1 MNDPANVQQP
11 LLPKACAVEIFQG
24 VTFLICTYNGEQRLS
39 ETLRHLAAQRVPAGL
54 AWEVLLVSNAST
66 DDTLGAA
73 PRLWAELGAPAPL
86 RTLDESKSG
95 KENALTQGFDSARY
109 DWVSIVDDD
118 NWLAPDY
125 LAQVAQ
131 VMAAHPTIGI
141 LGTCAEG
148 AFEVAPPEWFT
159 RFEAVFAIG
168 AQNGGHT
175 GSLPRHDGY
184 IYGAGSVV
192 RRQAWLYLRSAG
204 FAFTTAAKRGAVLS
218 GAEDVELGDAMRL
231 AGYQLWYDGAI
242 RFKHFMYEG
251 RLTWPYL
258 LRMAHGT
265 GSSQL
270 TSAVYYFIFRHPNLS
285 ESKFRWLYFK
295 RQLWLLLQLARHPL
309 QLAIALRRPEQ
320 ENMETFA
327 TTRLWHNFLG
337 SWSGLGQAVRVF
349 RTVSTLENKLRAASR
364 PSKATHN

>member
-1 MNDPANVQQP
+1 MNGPANIQQP
-11 LLPKACAVEIFQG
+11 LLPKAYAVEIFQG

-95 KENALTQGFDSARY
+95 KENALIQGFDSARY

-125 LAQVAQ
+125 LAQVAR

-141 LGTCAEG
+141 LGTRAEG

-159 RFEAVFAIG
+159 RFEAVFAVG
-168 AQNGGHT
+168 AQNGGRT

-192 RRQAWLYLRSAG
+192 RLQAWLHLRSAG

-231 AGYQLWYDGAI
+231 AGYQLWYDDDI
-242 RFKHFMYEG
+242 RFKHFMYKG
-251 RLTWPYL
+251 RLTWSYL

-270 TSAVYYFIFRHPNLS
+270 TSVVYYFIFRHPSLS
-285 ESKFRWLYFK
+285 ESKFRWLYAK
-295 RQLWLLLQLARHPL
+295 RLVWMLLQLAKHPVR
-309 QLAIALRRPEQ
+309 LATALRHPEQ
-320 ENMETFA
+320 ENPETFE
-327 TTRLWHNFLG
+327 TTRMWYNFIG
-337 SWSGLGQAVRVF
+337 SWSGRNQATKVF
-349 RTVSTLENKLRAASR
+349 RIVNDL
-364 PSKATHN
+364 KANLCKP